1 MKNGSYSSTALLSCF
16 RIAGLALTMGAAAQ
30 GAQFQFGALVQ
41 AGVAGTGDWEIGIG
55 TTATAPS
62 STASLGTHWADGV
75 SRMVEMEY
83 LKPTNTVNVRV
94 YNGNTATGAFTQAS
108 YNPAGGAAVGA
119 NAIWT
124 LPASSF
130 FVQAL
135 GTIQPISITV
145 SNITLTGIS
154 GALNVIQPIQQTTLA
169 ASHGLFG
176 GTDIT
181 AQSGDV
187 VFQSTGSG
195 SWRMAASVTM
205 TGFLVLP
212 SGNQTALGINA
223 SAVDAV
229 PEPSTFALLLVGGA
243 LVAGGRLRK
252 SKTASRA

>member
-1 MKNGSYSSTALLSCF
+1 
-16 RIAGLALTMGAAAQ
+16 MGAAAQ

-94 YNGNTATGAFTQAS
+94 YSRSTGDGALRRPLPILQVE
-108 YNPAGGAAVGA
+108 AAVGA

-130 FVQAL
+130 FVQAWCD
-135 GTIQPISITV
+135 QSAISITV

-187 VFQSTGSG
+187 VFSPPAVAVGG
-195 SWRMAASVTM
+195 MAASVTM
-205 TGFLVLP
+205 TGFIVLP

-229 PEPSTFALLLVGGA
+229 PEPSTFALLLVGG
-243 LVAGGRLRK
+243 VRSRGGRLRK